1 MFNYQPSIRQKITFG
16 YYAILVIII
25 GLSIFTFIELRF
37 MEKKIM
43 FGEAIS
49 EFFDTT
55 LEIRRFEKNYFLY
68 DQEADYYENIG
79 YVKKALEVLEKNI
92 KGFETIASPQQI
104 TALRSDL
111 KKYKELMEHY
121 ASPRKRDNVPITKSP
136 SVNRG
141 FVEET
146 QFPPRMEKTVLEGK
160 IRRTGK
166 DIITIAEDISKTE
179 RRNLQVMLYNSQS
192 ILIFSSISLSLLG
205 IAIGQVLSRMVVRP
219 LKQLENSME
228 VIAEGRFESIQIKS
242 KDREIVSLTNAFNKM
257 LKELELR
264 QRHLV
269 QSEKLAS
276 LGTLLSGVAHELN
289 NPLSNIST
297 SCEIL
302 KEEIGEAR
310 MEYKK
315 ELLLQIEEQT
325 DRARNIVRSLLEF
338 SRDKEFKKERIPL
351 KMLFE
356 ETIRFVKGQIPT
368 KVGISLYIPDDVIIF
383 ADKQRIQQ
391 AFLNLIKNAI
401 ESIADEGSVSI
412 RAQKRRAIDKIEAE
426 TEIYNYLKYRGKCTL
441 EEDTVDIEIKDTG
454 SGIPHELLSKV
465 FDPFFTTK
473 DVGKGSGLGLFIVH
487 EIIEEHD
494 GCIAVDSE
502 AGKGTT
508 FLIRLPIKE

>member
-1 MFNYQPSIRQKITFG
+1 MFKYQPSIRQKITFG
-16 YYAILVIII
+16 YYVILVIIV

-43 FGEAIS
+43 LGEAIS

-68 DQEADYYENIG
+68 NQESDYYENIE
-79 YVKKALEVLEKNI
+79 YVKKARELLEKNI
-92 KGFETIASPQQI
+92 KGFKTIASPLQI
-104 TALRSDL
+104 SFLENDL
-111 KKYKELMEHY
+111 NLYKELIEEY
-121 ASPRKRDNVPITKSP
+121 AGL
-136 SVNRG
+136 NRRHNIG
-141 FVEET
+141 LNRRHNI
-146 QFPPRMEKTVLEGK
+146 QKTILEGK
-160 IRRTGK
+160 IRKTGK
-166 DIITIAEDISKTE
+166 DIITAAEDISKTE
-179 RRNLQVMLYNSQS
+179 RRNLQVMLYNSQN
-192 ILIFSSISLSLLG
+192 ILIFSIISLSLLG

-228 VIAEGRFESIQIKS
+228 VIAEGKFESIQIRS

-257 LKELELR
+257 LRELELR

-269 QSEKLAS
+269 QSEKLTS

-302 KEEIGEAR
+302 KEEIEDAH

-315 ELLLQIEEQT
+315 DLLLQIEEQT

-338 SRDKEFKKERIPL
+338 SRDKEFKKEKIPL
-351 KMLFE
+351 KTLFE
-356 ETIRFVKGQIPT
+356 ETIRFVKGQVPT
-368 KVGISLYIPDDVIIF
+368 KVSIGIDMPDDIFIF

-401 ESIADEGSVSI
+401 ESIADEGTVSI

-441 EEDTVDIEIKDTG
+441 EEDTVDIEIRDTG
-454 SGIPHELLSKV
+454 EGIPHELLSKV

-502 AGKGTT
+502 VGKGTT

>member
-1 MFNYQPSIRQKITFG
+1 MFKYQPSIRQKITFG
-16 YYAILVIII
+16 YYVILVIIV

-43 FGEAIS
+43 LGEAIS

-68 DQEADYYENIG
+68 NQESDYYENIE
-79 YVKKALEVLEKNI
+79 YVKKARELLEKNI
-92 KGFETIASPQQI
+92 KGFKTIASPLQI
-104 TALRSDL
+104 SFLENDL
-111 KKYKELMEHY
+111 NLYKELIEEY
-121 ASPRKRDNVPITKSP
+121 AGL
-136 SVNRG
+136 NRRHNI
-141 FVEET
+141 
-146 QFPPRMEKTVLEGK
+146 QKTILEGK
-160 IRRTGK
+160 IRKTGK
-166 DIITIAEDISKTE
+166 DIITAAEDISKTE

-192 ILIFSSISLSLLG
+192 ILIFSIISLSLLG

-228 VIAEGRFESIQIKS
+228 VIAEGKFESIQIRS

-257 LKELELR
+257 LRELELR

-269 QSEKLAS
+269 QSEKLTS

-302 KEEIGEAR
+302 KEEIEDAH

-315 ELLLQIEEQT
+315 DLLLQIEEQT

-338 SRDKEFKKERIPL
+338 SRDKEFKKEKIPL
-351 KMLFE
+351 KTLFE
-356 ETIRFVKGQIPT
+356 ETIRFVKGQVPT
-368 KVGISLYIPDDVIIF
+368 KVSIGIDMPDDIFIF

-401 ESIADEGSVSI
+401 ESIADEGTVSI

-441 EEDTVDIEIKDTG
+441 EEDTVDIEIRDTG
-454 SGIPHELLSKV
+454 EGIPHELLSKV

-502 AGKGTT
+502 VGKGTT